1 MARAVVKSVDP
12 GSIADDCEIVAGD
25 AILKVNNIE
34 FKDILDF
41 RYLTSDDYYVIEV
54 EKKDG
59 SIEEI
64 EIENDLYE
72 QFGCEFENSLLDEA
86 KTCRNKCIF
95 CFMDQLPPN
104 MRKTMY
110 FKDDDVRLSFLE
122 GNYVTLT
129 NLSEEDIERI
139 CNLRIS
145 PVNVSV
151 HATEPSLRCMMLNNK
166 FAGNLISVMK
176 RFKDAGIFMNAQIVL
191 CKNVNDGKNLERTV
205 NDLKELY
212 PAVQSVSIVPVG
224 LSKYR
229 DGLYPLEGFEKE
241 DCIKVIEQVE
251 AYQNKFLSE
260 IDTRLVYLADEFY
273 IKAQKSLPAYE
284 SYEDFP
290 QIENGVGL
298 MASFEYEINKALKNV
313 TEVKNS
319 VKKSIATSEI
329 AYDYICGFVKKI
341 TDVTKADISVYKIK
355 NNFFGE
361 RITVTGLICGSDIIS
376 QLKGKDLGEYL
387 LLSASMFKS
396 DCDIFLDDVTKEDV
410 ERELGVKVIIND
422 NTGEN
427 FVNSLIK

>member
-1 MARAVVKSVDP
+1 MARAIVKSVDP
-12 GSIADDCEIVAGD
+12 GSIADDCEIAAGD
-25 AILKVNNIE
+25 VILKVNNIE

-298 MASFEYEINKALKNV
+298 MASFEYEINEALKNING
-313 TEVKNS
+313 VKNS

-376 QLKGKDLGEYL
+376 QLKGKELGEYL

-422 NTGEN
+422 NTGED